1 MKNLKEAFP
10 SAVEVIKSKR
20 CLTYDDDKANIF
32 FHCTPTKNVNSILKT
47 GIIPGKGQT
56 FDTEGH
62 STGKIFLSMGYE
74 EAVQWQTMIAETT
87 LEDTA
92 ILQIKLSKKQIDNL
106 SLDLHA
112 YGDGMT
118 CSFYITEPIPPKH
131 ITVADTGFGTANFPE
146 HLDEKQLLECLI
158 KECIRSI
165 SR

>member
-1 MKNLKEAFP
+1 MKKIKEAFP
-10 SAVEVIKSKR
+10 SASEVIKSKK
-20 CLTYDDDKANIF
+20 CLTYDDDKANVF
-32 FHCTPTKNVNSILKT
+32 FHCTPTKNVASILKT
-47 GIIPGKGQT
+47 GLNPGKGQT

-118 CSFYITEPIPPKH
+118 CSFYTTEAIPPKH
-131 ITVADTGFGTANFPE
+131 ISVADTGLGTANFPE
-146 HLDEKQLLECLI
+146 QLEQKELFEAFI
-158 KECIRSI
+158 KEYVKKLIG
-165 SR
+165 